1 MMGIFDRLA
10 RGMGASTVR
19 SSSGVLSYGLIP
31 PLGSVQSASGLLIS
45 QATAMAV
52 SSVYRAVSV
61 RAHDVARC
69 KPSVFSEGSDGTR
82 TKIDAE
88 DHAVA
93 RLMVRPNRVQT
104 WFEFVRDL
112 WVAYLLRGNAYA
124 AILRDR

>member
-1 MMGIFDRLA
+1 MGRGLFGGIA
-10 RGMGASTVR
+10 RGMTTRATSA
-19 SSSGVLSYGLIP
+19 GVPSYGMIP

-52 SSVYRAVSV
+52 SAVYRAVYV

-69 KPSVFSEGSDGTR
+69 RPSLFTEAEDGTR
-82 TKIDAE
+82 TKID
-88 DHAVA
+88 DHAIA

-112 WVAYLLRGNAYA
+112 WVACLLRGN
-124 AILRDR
+124 